1 MNISFDDDP
10 RMIHYSV
17 YGSESPV
24 RCPLEI
30 LHAFLICDICGTA
43 INEVGAIFASQ
54 PLFDLLQTD
63 KIAR

>member
-1 MNISFDDDP
+1 
-10 RMIHYSV
+10 MIHYSV